1 MRLLPPNPTR
11 ARLLRLLLRYS
22 LLLVLAVPALAD
34 HAGLVAAE
42 QQIVAHE
49 AVVTD
54 LSKSLEEWLSG
65 RMGQKAFLSKV
76 DSLGQALHPY
86 TGLAAGTGNAVLKLE
101 QGLLEAA
108 RAFAKQESPT
118 AAGQRQL
125 FLSLGRLTEER
136 TQKLLDWRSKEIGR
150 MLKSERYST
159 RKAYYGWEASWIP
172 LWREEA
178 RLTYQLQ
185 ASVLS
190 DKSEDKAGREVL
202 SSFLKLTAKAD
213 QLKVPDT
220 AVALQSLSKD
230 RLTVLTR
237 TSEQLLRL
245 EKRQSRSA
253 ITQVRR
259 LSAKLSTLTEQY
271 QSARLKLLRTL

>member
-1 MRLLPPNPTR
+1 M
-11 ARLLRLLLRYS
+11 
-22 LLLVLAVPALAD
+22 LATPALAE
-34 HAGLVAAE
+34 HGGMVAAE
-42 QQIVAHE
+42 EQIVSHE

-54 LSKSLEEWLSG
+54 LSKNLEEWLSG
-65 RMGQKAFLSKV
+65 RMAQRAFLNKV
-76 DSLGQALHPY
+76 DTLRQSLQAY
-86 TGLAAGTGNAVLKLE
+86 TGLQAGTGEAVLKLE
-101 QGLLEAA
+101 NGLLDAA
-108 RAFAKQESPT
+108 AAFAKQESPT

-125 FLSLGRLTEER
+125 FLTLGRLTEER
-136 TQKLLDWRSKEIGR
+136 TQKLLDWRAKEIGK
-150 MLKSERYST
+150 MLKSEKSPK
-159 RKAYYGWEASWIP
+159 RKAYYAWEEAWIP

-178 RLTYQLQ
+178 RLTYKLQ

-190 DKSEDKAGREVL
+190 EKSEDKAGREVL
-202 SSFLKLTAKAD
+202 SSFLKLTAQAD

-220 AVALQSLSKD
+220 AADLQSLSKD

-253 ITQVRR
+253 VTQVRR

-271 QSARLKLLRTL
+271 QSARLKLLRAL